1 MNQNS
6 FQIVTWI
13 PKCSTFR
20 WFVSRWAP
28 LKKLGSPGGQ
38 SVLPFHC
45 YCPRNPPKQGP
56 EKHVWWKCGR
66 RPVGFKGWDCWQF
79 HQILQLHIKIYP
91 PQTLPIAPQ
100 NKTNIRIIELLL
112 KIHVGGGVRKV
123 IRLPQ
128 IVFVCSLEGE
138 FHEWICLLPVQGGIG
153 SVYRNI

>member
-112 KIHVGGGVRKV
+112 KIHVGGG
-123 IRLPQ
+123 
-128 IVFVCSLEGE
+128 GE
-138 FHEWICLLPVQGGIG
+138 ESNPSSTDSFCLFFRRWVSWMNLFASGT
-153 SVYRNI
+153 RWDW